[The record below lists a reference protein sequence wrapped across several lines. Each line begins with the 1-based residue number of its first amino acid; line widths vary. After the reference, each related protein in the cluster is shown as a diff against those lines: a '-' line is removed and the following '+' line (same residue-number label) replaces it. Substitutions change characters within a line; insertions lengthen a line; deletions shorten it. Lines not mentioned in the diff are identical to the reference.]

1 MILSESLLLQ
11 IFWSLGNKLDE
22 IDEKP
27 EELLIK
33 TNDPNDSGLTVFTE
47 EFNEDDYIQAAIW
60 N

>member
-33 TNDPNDSGLTVFTE
+33 TNDPNVSGLTVFTE